1 MSFHQRTCSGGRDE
15 IEMLVNFYGVSRF
28 ILSIW
33 DIGMVCEGLYIHM
46 GNSVVSPQNPGGA
59 GRKMKH
65 DFLVSSPPFPVFKRS
80 RSINLILWNILRC
93 SDKNKHKN
101 GSNATRFPEWL
112 EVTSSAPLWA
122 VRLQTK
128 PSLSPRLL

>member
-1 MSFHQRTCSGGRDE
+1 MSFHQWTCFGGRDE

-33 DIGMVCEGLYIHM
+33 DIGMVCEGLYIYT

-65 DFLVSSPPFPVFKRS
+65 DFLVLLLHSQCLKGAGV
-80 RSINLILWNILRC
+80 LGC
-93 SDKNKHKN
+93 S
-101 GSNATRFPEWL
+101 
-112 EVTSSAPLWA
+112 
-122 VRLQTK
+122 TK
-128 PSLSPRLL
+128 SD